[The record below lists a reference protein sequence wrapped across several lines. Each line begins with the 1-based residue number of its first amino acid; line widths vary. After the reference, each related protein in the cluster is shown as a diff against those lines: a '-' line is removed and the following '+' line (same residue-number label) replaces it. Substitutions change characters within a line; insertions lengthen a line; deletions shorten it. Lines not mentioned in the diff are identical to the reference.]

1 MSPATASG
9 GFASG
14 SFAERMM
21 WEKAQGITYD
31 SDGEARNDKD
41 GKGDKKGAI

>member
-1 MSPATASG
+1 MSPTTASG

-21 WEKAQGITYD
+21 WEKEQGITYD
-31 SDGEARNDKD
+31 SDGEI
-41 GKGDKKGAI
+41 KGDKGNKKGGG

>member
-1 MSPATASG
+1 MMSPTTASG

-21 WEKAQGITYD
+21 WEKSQGITYD
-31 SDGEARNDKD
+31 SDGETQKD
-41 GKGDKKGAI
+41 KGDKKGSA